1 MEECTAVSRVVVG
14 VVVSVVD
21 GHVVKEVGIRKGK
34 ADMNAER
41 SMMGL
46 RAQSRREGGGG
57 TCNPRTVSVVVFSNA
72 LEPHDAL
79 KRICNAVPVLQRWRE
94 ILQIL
99 DTTHTTGTCYYGCTQ
114 MPSALCPT
122 RNGQEMT
129 PTRIDHSLF
138 SLF

>member
-46 RAQSRREGGGG
+46 RAQSRREGG
-57 TCNPRTVSVVVFSNA
+57 RV
-72 LEPHDAL
+72 
-79 KRICNAVPVLQRWRE
+79 
-94 ILQIL
+94 
-99 DTTHTTGTCYYGCTQ
+99 
-114 MPSALCPT
+114 T
-122 RNGQEMT
+122 RVQCL
-129 PTRIDHSLF
+129 SLF
-138 SLF
+138 SATLSNPTTLSSGSATLSPYSRGGGKFCRY